1 MIVPFRYRLGIELA
15 HRTARALLAEQTGD
29 RCRIVGSIRQEI
41 EFSVE
46 RSDNEITDLLR
57 IARQIVPPQSETV
70 LVSLVMPAEHVIES
84 SVQIPKD
91 VGVEREEWERWD
103 MSMHLPESP
112 NDYWYESSHVRDSVC
127 GRFSVRRI
135 RAVKKS
141 FAQNIKTAAEK
152 LGMFIDK
159 LLIPQSVWGRIVP
172 RYCSSQES
180 AKTDC
185 VYLGSRFLHL
195 LRQRECG
202 LVDMSSVEI
211 SSNGDTRQPIETV
224 ATLLSW
230 HRGRS
235 RGNRRVIIDGGGA
248 ESIRSSLMSKFGFST
263 FDAGRLPKRVSGGLE
278 GSESYLLPLAAL
290 GVI

>member
-1 MIVPFRYRLGIELA
+1 
-15 HRTARALLAEQTGD
+15 
-29 RCRIVGSIRQEI
+29 
-41 EFSVE
+41 
-46 RSDNEITDLLR
+46 
-57 IARQIVPPQSETV
+57 
-70 LVSLVMPAEHVIES
+70 MPAEHVIES

-91 VGVEREEWERWD
+91 VGVERDDWERWD
-103 MSMHLPESP
+103 VSMHLPESP
-112 NDYWYESSHVRDSVC
+112 DDYWYESSHVRDSVC
-127 GRFSVRRI
+127 GRFSIRRI

-141 FAQNIKTAAEK
+141 FVKNINAAAEK

-159 LLIPQSVWGRIVP
+159 LLIPQSAWGRIVP

-185 VYLGSRFLHL
+185 VYLGGRFLHL

-211 SSNGDTRQPIETV
+211 STNGDNRQPIETV

-230 HRGRS
+230 HGGRS
-235 RGNRRVIIDGGGA
+235 HGIGRVIIDGGGA

-263 FDAGRLPKRVSGGLE
+263 FDTGRLPKRVSDSLE
-278 GSESYLLPLAAL
+278 GSENYLLPLAAL